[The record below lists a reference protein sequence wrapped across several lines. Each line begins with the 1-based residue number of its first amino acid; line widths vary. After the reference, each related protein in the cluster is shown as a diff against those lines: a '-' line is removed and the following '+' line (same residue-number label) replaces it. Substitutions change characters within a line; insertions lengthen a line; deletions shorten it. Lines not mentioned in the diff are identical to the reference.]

1 VTWQRRVAQPD
12 PRPNDQPRAVTGAPT
27 ATDVRPRSER
37 TAQGRDTAEPLYDL
51 TFVVAF
57 GVAAEQLAHLLAE
70 GHFAAGLVG
79 FVIAIFAVCW
89 CWINYSWFASAYD
102 RRRAAAGRERVIAVP
117 RPVSLSRLVWLL
129 QVLINVCGGDRA
141 FADS

>member
-1 VTWQRRVAQPD
+1 MTSPEQS
-12 PRPNDQPRAVTGAPT
+12 RAHQL
-27 ATDVRPRSER
+27 RLMS
-37 TAQGRDTAEPLYDL
+37 GRDPNEQHRAATPLEPLYDL

-117 RPVSLSRLVWLL
+117 RPRLTEPVGLAPAG
-129 QVLINVCGGDRA
+129 ID
-141 FADS
+141 